1 MKWCRALGAVALFL
15 LVALTTA
22 CNHVIDVQFYIENPW
37 AETLYARYY
46 SRITYDSVD
55 YELPAGER
63 WHIDGR
69 RVPLPRKI
77 DAKPSFERDRRFV
90 FGRIWNNH
98 LRLLKNIN
106 HEEHWKLE
114 NPAPDRF
121 VYTLVLDSTVLGF

>member
-1 MKWCRALGAVALFL
+1 MKFYRGLKVSLMVVSGAA
-15 LVALTTA
+15 AS
-22 CNHVIDVQFYIENPW
+22 CNHVIDVQFYIENPQPE
-37 AETLYARYY
+37 ALNVRYY
-46 SRITYDSVD
+46 SKKTYDSVD
-55 YELPAGER
+55 YVIEAGER

>member
-1 MKWCRALGAVALFL
+1 MKFYRGLKVSLMVVSGAA
-15 LVALTTA
+15 AS
-22 CNHVIDVQFYIENPW
+22 CNHVIDVQFYIENPQPE
-37 AETLYARYY
+37 ALNVRYY
-46 SRITYDSVD
+46 SKKTYDSVD
-55 YELPAGER
+55 YVIEAGER

-98 LRLLKNIN
+98 LWLLKNIN